1 MFDAHGAALY
11 PGRWNAPGQPVIYAS
26 EHYSTALLEKL
37 VHTLRLPPNQHFVEI
52 EISEGVSC
60 REFTTRDL
68 PSGWDSD
75 EQSIARALGA
85 DWLREGRSAV
95 LLVPSAV
102 APVDRNVLINLDHPD
117 AKGIVPGPETPVPWD
132 HRLSGRC
139 ADDMRVSTCVCAEV
153 LRPRLYRRCP
163 WFFDGRRLPP

>member
-102 APVDRNVLINLDHPD
+102 APVDRNVLINLDHPE
-117 AKGIVPGPETPVPWD
+117 AKDIVPGPETPVPWD
-132 HRLSGRC
+132 HRLFWS
-139 ADDMRVSTCVCAEV
+139 
-153 LRPRLYRRCP
+153 RR
-163 WFFDGRRLPP
+163 